1 MEGGGEGEA
10 AVEEGEIGVA
20 GEEGLE
26 LEGVFLGFD
35 GAGGVDKFAAGGE
48 EEGAGFEDLGLE
60 VGGAAEAGRGPGPA
74 GVGAAAKDAG
84 VGAGDVEEDAVEG
97 AAGEVL
103 RGQRG
108 KFDAVEE
115 AAAAE
120 GVAEGL
126 GAVGVGLVGDKTG
139 AVGPGCEAG
148 GDLGGLAA
156 GRGAGVEDALAGAE
170 VEEVD
175 GVSGGGVLRDEAALG
190 EAGEGVEAGAVGDD
204 EEIGVVGV
212 GFATGRWGEGWEGPE
227 DGARGFGEGFGD
239 GCGAVGAEVAE
250 PACPEGLGQ
259 IESDVGGLTGKVG
272 GEGVAFALEAAQ
284 DGVDEGGGAFA
295 DGFGGLDGLGQ
306 GGMVGHTED
315 EELRCTNEE
324 RGPKFALRHALNT
337 PADSPLQARLVPEHG
352 PHQLQREGPPRP
364 LGQRLSRMVSAR
376 LPQSQGEYRVPTRR
390 RMSCWGGH
398 SVRQSLRAQGPD

>member
-35 GAGGVDKFAAGGE
+35 GAGGVDESAAGGE
-48 EEGAGFEDLGLE
+48 EGGAGFEDLGLE

-74 GVGAAAKDAG
+74 GVGAAAEDAG
-84 VGAGDVEEDAVEG
+84 VGAGNVEEDAVEG

-103 RGQRG
+103 SGERGE
-108 KFDAVEE
+108 FDAVEE
-115 AAAAE
+115 TATAE

-126 GAVGVGLVGDKTG
+126 GAVGVGLVGDEAG
-139 AVGPGCEAG
+139 AVGPGGEAG
-148 GDLGGLAA
+148 GDLGGLAT
-156 GRGAGVEDALAGAE
+156 GGGAGIEDALAGAE

-175 GVSGGGVLRDEAALG
+175 GVAGGGVLRDKVAFG
-190 EAGEGVEAGAVGDD
+190 ETGKGIEAGAVGDD
-204 EEIGVVGV
+204 EEVGVVGV

-306 GGMVGHTED
+306 GGMVGHAED
-315 EELRCTNEE
+315 EELRRADEE
-324 RGPKFALRHALNT
+324 GGPKFALRHALNT

-364 LGQRLSRMVSAR
+364 LRQRLSRMVSAR
-376 LPQSQGEYRVPTRR
+376 LPQRQGEDRVPTRR

>member
-35 GAGGVDKFAAGGE
+35 GAGGVDKSAAGGE
-48 EEGAGFEDLGLE
+48 EGGAGFEDLGLE

-103 RGQRG
+103 SGERGE
-108 KFDAVEE
+108 FDAVEE
-115 AAAAE
+115 TATAE
-120 GVAEGL
+120 GVAEGF
-126 GAVGVGLVGDKTG
+126 GAVGVGFVGDEAS
-139 AVGPGCEAG
+139 AVGPGREAG
-148 GDLGGLAA
+148 GDLGGLAT
-156 GRGAGVEDALAGAE
+156 GGGAGVEDALAGAE

-175 GVSGGGVLRDEAALG
+175 GGTGGGVLRDKVAFG
-190 EAGEGVEAGAVGDD
+190 ESGKGIEAGAVGDN
-204 EEIGVVGV
+204 EKVGVVGV

-250 PACPEGLGQ
+250 PTCPEGLGQ

-295 DGFGGLDGLGQ
+295 DGFGGLDGLGD
-306 GGMVGHTED
+306 GGVVGHTED

-324 RGPKFALRHALNT
+324 RGPELALGHPFDA
-337 PADSPLQARLVPEHG
+337 PANSPLQARLVPEHG
-352 PHQLQREGPPRP
+352 PHQLQRKGPLRP
-364 LGQRLSRMVSAR
+364 LR
-376 LPQSQGEYRVPTRR
+376 
-390 RMSCWGGH
+390 
-398 SVRQSLRAQGPD
+398 